1 MKKQSIISIITL
13 LLCLCVIGCG
23 SDSGTSASESGASE
37 GCEIYYYMSDGT
49 VAIRE
54 RGGTGA
60 DSASMAQYM
69 AEYDLR
75 IVRTETICPYVAPK
89 QEKTVCHIR
98 YIDYVGAQTDTT
110 TLREWREKACV
121 ERIGDTG
128 DCAYYDKDYVMTRTR
143 CEEPILE

>member
-23 SDSGTSASESGASE
+23 SDSGTSPSVSGASE
-37 GCEIYYYMSDGT
+37 GCETYYYMSDGS

-60 DSASMAQYM
+60 DSASLAQYM
-69 AEYDLR
+69 AAYDVRL
-75 IVRTETICPYVAPK
+75 VRTETVCPYVVPT

-98 YIDYVGAQTDTT
+98 YIDYDMSHANEEWARMWQKEACLEEGADGI
-110 TLREWREKACV
+110 CV
-121 ERIGDTG
+121 RF
-128 DCAYYDKDYVMTRTR
+128 DKDYVIKRTY